1 MRFLAFLFGIVVGV
15 GGAVAYMVF
24 TPPVDAVTPSKLPSS
39 APLTVTFGEPLI
51 TGLLQRGSLR
61 IPGAS
66 VPPDSLRAEV
76 GDGVLTVRATVD
88 IAGRQ
93 TQAKAVLRPI
103 VDQGTV
109 RVEAVEGTLGVLPVP
124 ALQQLLDE
132 QVNPRLRTVFGGL
145 PATVTGVALEHD
157 RGLSVSAEIDL
168 TRLPGG
174 G

>member
-1 MRFLAFLFGIVVGV
+1 VRFLAFLFGIVVGV

-24 TPPVDAVTPSKLPSS
+24 TPPADAVTPSKLPPS

-66 VPPDSLRAEV
+66 VPPDSLRAEI

-88 IAGRQ
+88 IAGRSSH
-93 TQAKAVLRPI
+93 AKAVVRP
-103 VDQGTV
+103 VLTRGTL
-109 RVEAVEGTLGVLPVP
+109 RVEVVEGTLGVLPVP

-132 QVNPRLRTVFGGL
+132 QVNPRLRTVFAGL
-145 PATVTGVALEHD
+145 PATVTGVALDRE

-168 TRLPGG
+168 SRLPGG
-174 G
+174 